1 MSNKVKSESQ
11 LNVLLVGNNPIDLS
25 HTQAGLG
32 QIQNHRVIIETA
44 FDLTSILERLSRFR
58 PNFILLD
65 DNLGATGLRLIVQA
79 LQTHRKTKNIPV
91 TVLKNSNYIDTVNVG
106 VLNYVLK
113 QSITGDALYTAFV
126 NSLKFKRTQQYLQ
139 QAYNKRKGQFLRMV
153 KFQN

>member
-1 MSNKVKSESQ
+1 MSNIVKSEAQ

-25 HTQAGLG
+25 RTEAGLG

-65 DNLGATGLRLIVQA
+65 DNLGATGLRLIVDA

-91 TVLKNSNYIDTVNVG
+91 TVLKNSNYIDTINTG
-106 VLNYVLK
+106 VMNYVLK
-113 QSITGDALYTAFV
+113 QSISGDVLYTAFV

-139 QAYNKRKGQFLRMV
+139 QAYNKRRGLFLRMV
-153 KFQN
+153 KFQD

>member
-1 MSNKVKSESQ
+1 MNNIVKSEAQ

-25 HTQAGLG
+25 RTEAGLG
-32 QIQNHRVIIETA
+32 QIQNHRVNIETA

-65 DNLGATGLRLIVQA
+65 DNLGATGLRLIVDA

-91 TVLKNSNYIDTVNVG
+91 TVLKNSNYIDTINTG
-106 VLNYVLK
+106 VMNYVLK
-113 QSITGDALYTAFV
+113 QSISGDVLYTAFV

-139 QAYNKRKGQFLRMV
+139 QAYNKRRGQFLRMV
-153 KFQN
+153 KFQD

>member
-1 MSNKVKSESQ
+1 MNNIVKSEAQ

-25 HTQAGLG
+25 RTEAGLG
-32 QIQNHRVIIETA
+32 QIQNHRVNIETA

-65 DNLGATGLRLIVQA
+65 DNLGATGLRLIVDA

-91 TVLKNSNYIDTVNVG
+91 TVLKNSNYIDTINTG
-106 VLNYVLK
+106 VMNYVLK
-113 QSITGDALYTAFV
+113 QSISGDVLYTAFV

-139 QAYNKRKGQFLRMV
+139 QAYNKRRGLFLRMV
-153 KFQN
+153 KFQD

>member
-1 MSNKVKSESQ
+1 MSNIVKSESQ

-25 HTQAGLG
+25 RTEEGLG
-32 QIQNHRVIIETA
+32 QIKNYRVVIETA
-44 FDLTSILERLSRFR
+44 FDLSSILERLSKFR

-65 DNLGATGLRLIVQA
+65 DNLGSTGLRLIVQA

-91 TVLKNSNYIDTVNVG
+91 TVLKNSNYVDTINAG
-106 VLNYVLK
+106 VMNYVLK
-113 QSITGDALYTAFV
+113 QSITGEVLYTAFM

-139 QAYNKRKGQFLRMV
+139 QAYSKRKGQLLRMV

>member
-1 MSNKVKSESQ
+1 MSNIVKSETQ

-25 HTQAGLG
+25 RTEEGLG

-65 DNLGATGLRLIVQA
+65 DNLGATGLRLIVDA

-91 TVLKNSNYIDTVNVG
+91 TVLKNSNYIDTINAG
-106 VLNYVLK
+106 VMNYVLK
-113 QSITGDALYTAFV
+113 QSITGDALYTAFM

-139 QAYNKRKGQFLRMV
+139 QAYKKRRGQFLRMV
-153 KFQN
+153 KFQD

>member
-1 MSNKVKSESQ
+1 MSNIVKSEAQ

-25 HTQAGLG
+25 RTEAGLG
-32 QIQNHRVIIETA
+32 QIQHHRVIIETA

-65 DNLGATGLRLIVQA
+65 DNLGATGLRLIVDA

-91 TVLKNSNYIDTVNVG
+91 TVLKNSNYIDTINAG
-106 VLNYVLK
+106 VMNYVLK
-113 QSITGDALYTAFV
+113 KSISGDVLYTAFM

-139 QAYNKRKGQFLRMV
+139 QAYNKRRGQFLRMV
-153 KFQN
+153 KFQD

>member
-1 MSNKVKSESQ
+1 MGNIAKSESQ

-25 HTQAGLG
+25 RTEEGLG
-32 QIQNHRVIIETA
+32 QIQNYRVVIETA
-44 FDLTSILERLSRFR
+44 FDLSSILERLSKFR

-65 DNLGATGLRLIVQA
+65 DNLGSTGLRLIVQA

-91 TVLKNSNYIDTVNVG
+91 TVLKNSNYVDTINAG
-106 VLNYVLK
+106 VMNYVLK
-113 QSITGDALYTAFV
+113 QSITGEVLYTAFM

-139 QAYNKRKGQFLRMV
+139 QAYNKRKGQLLRMV

>member
-1 MSNKVKSESQ
+1 MSNIVKSEAQ

-25 HTQAGLG
+25 RTEAGLG
-32 QIQNHRVIIETA
+32 QIQNHRVNIETA

-65 DNLGATGLRLIVQA
+65 DNLGATGLRLIVDA

-91 TVLKNSNYIDTVNVG
+91 TVLKNSNYIDTINTG
-106 VLNYVLK
+106 VMNYVLK
-113 QSITGDALYTAFV
+113 QSISGDVLYTAFV

-139 QAYNKRKGQFLRMV
+139 QAYNKRRGLFLRMV
-153 KFQN
+153 KFQD

>member
-1 MSNKVKSESQ
+1 MNNIVKSEAQ

-25 HTQAGLG
+25 RTEAGLG

-65 DNLGATGLRLIVQA
+65 DNLGATGLRLIVDA

-91 TVLKNSNYIDTVNVG
+91 TVLKNSNYIDTINTG
-106 VLNYVLK
+106 VMNYVLK
-113 QSITGDALYTAFV
+113 QSISGDVLYTAFV

-139 QAYNKRKGQFLRMV
+139 QAYNKRRGLFLRMV
-153 KFQN
+153 KFQD